1 MPNDNNFTPAN
12 FDPIL
17 KKYDGIPYLRF
28 WCQKVLPA
36 VYDQSLSYY
45 EALCK
50 LAAFLNKMV
59 EELEK
64 MQDNID
70 ALHKAYK
77 DLQDWVNAEI
87 ARFEAHMEQ
96 HFDDLTH
103 ELWNRFEEYKNNT
116 TTTLQQKFND
126 YATNT
131 TNNLNKKFND
141 FVTDA
146 NTRIDE
152 MFRTNSTLQ
161 QWFND
166 YATNTTNNLNQ
177 KFNEF
182 VTNANTRI
190 DQMFNT
196 YTTNTNNEFNT
207 WKTDFTN
214 QYNQWKDE
222 VNAQISNIN
231 SDISSLTTRVTAL
244 ENMVKKYPNFNYK
257 SFTMTGTKYYKK
269 VMVDMVSFPS
279 AGDNAIICY
288 GVCRVF
294 GQDSSVSVSGNWR
307 ERFTMSLDAKR
318 QIASLLGATTQNCI
332 KFELMPRT
340 SYVSAAGNANNG
352 APTNDKLISG
362 LLWIPGPGTGDSVLN
377 AQLFFKNNGSVGFVS
392 DNSMLF
398 SAIATQQVNPP
409 VWATNSG
416 EWSV

>member
-1 MPNDNNFTPAN
+1 MPNDNNFKPAN

-45 EALCK
+45 EVLCK

-96 HFDDLTH
+96 HFDDLTQ

-116 TTTLQQKFND
+116 NTTLQQWFNN

-141 FVTDA
+141 FVT
-146 NTRIDE
+146 
-152 MFRTNSTLQ
+152 
-161 QWFND
+161 
-166 YATNTTNNLNQ
+166 
-177 KFNEF
+177 
-182 VTNANTRI
+182 NANTRI

-196 YTTNTNNEFNT
+196 YTSSTNNEFNT

-222 VNAQISNIN
+222 VNGQISNIN
-231 SDISSLTTRVTAL
+231 SNISSLTNRVSAL

-294 GQDSSVSVSGNWR
+294 GQDNSVSVSGNWR

-340 SYVSAAGNANNG
+340 SYVSAAGDANNG

-392 DNSMLF
+392 DNSVLF

-409 VWATNSG
+409 SWATNSG
-416 EWSV
+416 EWTL

>member
-1 MPNDNNFTPAN
+1 MPNDNNFRPAN

-45 EALCK
+45 EVLCK

-77 DLQDWVNAEI
+77 ELQDWVNAEI

-96 HFDDLTH
+96 HFDDLTQ

-116 TTTLQQKFND
+116 NTTLQQWFND

-141 FVTDA
+141 FVT
-146 NTRIDE
+146 
-152 MFRTNSTLQ
+152 
-161 QWFND
+161 
-166 YATNTTNNLNQ
+166 
-177 KFNEF
+177 
-182 VTNANTRI
+182 NANTRI

-196 YTTNTNNEFNT
+196 YTSSTNNEFNT

-214 QYNQWKDE
+214 QYNQWKNE
-222 VNAQISNIN
+222 VDGQIRNIN
-231 SDISSLTTRVTAL
+231 SNISSLTTRVATL
-244 ENMVKKYPNFNYK
+244 ENMIKKYPEFNYK

-269 VMVDMVSFPS
+269 VILDMLSFPS
-279 AGDNAIICY
+279 AGDSAIICY

-318 QIASLLGATTQNCI
+318 QIASLLGASSQNCL

-340 SYVSAAGNANNG
+340 SYVSASGDANNG

-362 LLWIPGPGTGDSVLN
+362 LLWIPGPGTGDGVLN
-377 AQLFFKNNGSVGFVS
+377 SQLFFKNNGSVGFVS

-409 VWATNSG
+409 AWATNSG
-416 EWSV
+416 EWTL

>member
-1 MPNDNNFTPAN
+1 MPNDNNFKPAN

-45 EALCK
+45 EVLCK
-50 LAAFLNKMV
+50 LAAFLNKML

-96 HFDDLTH
+96 HFDDLTQ

-116 TTTLQQKFND
+116 NTTLQQWFNN

-141 FVTDA
+141 FV
-146 NTRIDE
+146 N
-152 MFRTNSTLQ
+152 
-161 QWFND
+161 
-166 YATNTTNNLNQ
+166 
-177 KFNEF
+177 
-182 VTNANTRI
+182 NANTRI

-196 YTTNTNNEFNT
+196 YTSSTNNEFNT

-222 VNAQISNIN
+222 VNGQISNIN
-231 SDISSLTTRVTAL
+231 SNISSLTNRVSAL

-269 VMVDMVSFPS
+269 VVVDMVSFPS

-340 SYVSAAGNANNG
+340 SYVSAAGDANNG

-392 DNSMLF
+392 DNSVLF

-409 VWATNSG
+409 AWATNSG
-416 EWSV
+416 EWRL

>member
-1 MPNDNNFTPAN
+1 MPNDNNFKPAN

-45 EALCK
+45 ELLCK

-59 EELEK
+59 DELEK
-64 MQDNID
+64 MQDDID

-87 ARFEAHMEQ
+87 ARFEAHMEK

-116 TTTLQQKFND
+116 NTTLQQWFHE
-126 YATNT
+126 YETTT

-141 FVTDA
+141 FVT
-146 NTRIDE
+146 
-152 MFRTNSTLQ
+152 
-161 QWFND
+161 
-166 YATNTTNNLNQ
+166 
-177 KFNEF
+177 
-182 VTNANTRI
+182 NANTRI
-190 DQMFNT
+190 EQMFNT
-196 YTTNTNNEFNT
+196 YTSSTNNDFNT

-214 QYNQWKDE
+214 QYNQWKDG
-222 VNAQISNIN
+222 VNAQLSIINHNIST
-231 SDISSLTTRVTAL
+231 LTNRVTAL

-294 GQDSSVSVSGNWR
+294 GQNNSVSVSGNWR
-307 ERFTMSLDAKR
+307 ERFKMSLDAKR

-340 SYVSAAGNANNG
+340 SYVSASGDANNG

-392 DNSMLF
+392 DNSVLF
-398 SAIATQQVNPP
+398 SAIATQQVYPP
-409 VWATNSG
+409 AWATNSG
-416 EWSV
+416 EWTL

>member
-1 MPNDNNFTPAN
+1 MPNDNNFKPAN

-45 EALCK
+45 EVLCK

-96 HFDDLTH
+96 HFDDLTQ

-116 TTTLQQKFND
+116 NTTLQQWFND

-141 FVTDA
+141 FV
-146 NTRIDE
+146 N
-152 MFRTNSTLQ
+152 
-161 QWFND
+161 
-166 YATNTTNNLNQ
+166 
-177 KFNEF
+177 
-182 VTNANTRI
+182 NANTRI
-190 DQMFNT
+190 EQMFNT
-196 YTTNTNNEFNT
+196 YTSSTNNEFNT

-222 VNAQISNIN
+222 VNGQISSIN
-231 SDISSLTTRVTAL
+231 SNISSLTNRVSAL

-294 GQDSSVSVSGNWR
+294 GQDNSVSVSGNWR

-340 SYVSAAGNANNG
+340 SYVSAAGDANNG

-362 LLWIPGPGTGDSVLN
+362 LLWIPGPGTGDAVLN

-392 DNSMLF
+392 DNSVLF

-409 VWATNSG
+409 AWATNSG
-416 EWSV
+416 EWRL

>member
-1 MPNDNNFTPAN
+1 MPNDNKFTPAD

-45 EALCK
+45 EVLCK
-50 LAAFLNKMV
+50 LAAFLNKML

-77 DLQDWVNAEI
+77 DLQNWVNAEI

-96 HFDDLTH
+96 HFDDLTK
-103 ELWNRFEEYKNNT
+103 ELWNKFEQYKNDTN
-116 TTTLQQKFND
+116 TTLQQWFNE

-131 TNNLNKKFND
+131 TNNLNKKFED
-141 FVTDA
+141 
-146 NTRIDE
+146 
-152 MFRTNSTLQ
+152 
-161 QWFND
+161 
-166 YATNTTNNLNQ
+166 
-177 KFNEF
+177 F

-196 YTTNTNNEFNT
+196 YTTNTNSEFNT
-207 WKTDFTN
+207 WKTEFTE
-214 QYNQWKDE
+214 QYNQWKANVDE
-222 VNAQISNIN
+222 QITNIN
-231 SDISSLTTRVTAL
+231 SNISSLTKRVDAL
-244 ENMVKKYPNFNYK
+244 ENMVKTYPKFDYR
-257 SFTMTGTKYYKK
+257 SFTLTGTYYYKK
-269 VMVDMVSFPS
+269 AILDMLSFPS
-279 AGDNAIICY
+279 SADATVICY
-288 GVCRVF
+288 GVMRVY
-294 GQDSSVSVSGNWR
+294 GQDNSVSVAGNWR
-307 ERFTMSLDAKR
+307 ERLTMSLDVKR
-318 QIASLLGATTQNCI
+318 QISSLLGANTQNCL

-340 SYVSAAGNANNG
+340 SYVSAGGDANNG

-362 LLWIPGPGTGDSVLN
+362 LLWIPGPGTGDAVLN
-377 AQLFFKNNGSVGFVS
+377 SQLFFKNNGSVGFVS

-409 VWATNSG
+409 GWEHASE
-416 EWSV
+416 EWTL

>member
-1 MPNDNNFTPAN
+1 MPNDNNFKPAN

-17 KKYDGIPYLRF
+17 QKYDGIPYLRF

-45 EALCK
+45 EVLCK

-96 HFDDLTH
+96 HFDDLTQ

-116 TTTLQQKFND
+116 NTTLQQWFNN

-141 FVTDA
+141 FVT
-146 NTRIDE
+146 
-152 MFRTNSTLQ
+152 
-161 QWFND
+161 
-166 YATNTTNNLNQ
+166 
-177 KFNEF
+177 
-182 VTNANTRI
+182 NANTRI

-196 YTTNTNNEFNT
+196 YTSSTNNEFNT

-214 QYNQWKDE
+214 QYNQWKNE
-222 VNAQISNIN
+222 VNEQISNIN
-231 SDISSLTTRVTAL
+231 SNISSLTNRVSAL

-294 GQDSSVSVSGNWR
+294 GQDNSVSVSGNWR

-340 SYVSAAGNANNG
+340 SYVSAAGDANNG

-392 DNSMLF
+392 DNSVLF

-409 VWATNSG
+409 TWATNSG
-416 EWSV
+416 EWTL

>member
-1 MPNDNNFTPAN
+1 MPNDNKFTPAD

-45 EALCK
+45 EVLCK
-50 LAAFLNKMV
+50 LAAFLNKML

-77 DLQDWVNAEI
+77 DLQNWVNAEI

-96 HFDDLTH
+96 HFDDLTK
-103 ELWNRFEEYKNNT
+103 ELWNKFEQYKN
-116 TTTLQQKFND
+116 D
-126 YATNT
+126 TNT
-131 TNNLNKKFND
+131 
-141 FVTDA
+141 
-146 NTRIDE
+146 
-152 MFRTNSTLQ
+152 TLQ
-161 QWFND
+161 QWFNN
-166 YATNTTNNLNQ
+166 YATNTTINLNK
-177 KFNEF
+177 KFEEF

-196 YTTNTNNEFNT
+196 YTTNTNNDFNT

-214 QYNQWKDE
+214 QYNAWKED
-222 VNAQISNIN
+222 VDGQITNIN
-231 SDISSLTTRVTAL
+231 SNISSLTTRVNAL
-244 ENMVKKYPNFNYK
+244 ENMVRTYPKFDYK
-257 SFTMTGTKYYKK
+257 SFTLPGTYYYKK
-269 VMVDMVSFPS
+269 AVLDMLSFPS
-279 AGDNAIICY
+279 SSDSTVICY
-288 GVCRVF
+288 GVIRVY

-307 ERFTMSLDAKR
+307 ERLHITFDDAAA
-318 QIASLLGATTQNCI
+318 ITSLLGATREDNCA

-340 SYVSAAGNANNG
+340 SYVSASADANNG
-352 APTNDKLISG
+352 APTNDKLITG
-362 LLWIPGPGTGDSVLN
+362 LLWVPTKFAGDDDSGF

-392 DNSMLF
+392 DNSALF
-398 SAIATQQVNPP
+398 SAIASKQVYPP
-409 VWATNSG
+409 NWFAESG

>member
-1 MPNDNNFTPAN
+1 MPNDNNFKPAN

-45 EALCK
+45 EVLCK

-96 HFDDLTH
+96 HFDDLTQ

-116 TTTLQQKFND
+116 NTTLQQWFHE
-126 YATNT
+126 YETNT

-141 FVTDA
+141 FV
-146 NTRIDE
+146 N
-152 MFRTNSTLQ
+152 
-161 QWFND
+161 
-166 YATNTTNNLNQ
+166 
-177 KFNEF
+177 
-182 VTNANTRI
+182 NANTRI
-190 DQMFNT
+190 EQMFNT
-196 YTTNTNNEFNT
+196 YTSSTNNEFNT

-222 VNAQISNIN
+222 VNGQISTIN
-231 SDISSLTTRVTAL
+231 SNISSLTNRVAAL

-294 GQDSSVSVSGNWR
+294 GQDNSVSVSGNWR

-340 SYVSAAGNANNG
+340 SYVSASGDANNG

-392 DNSMLF
+392 DNSVLF

-409 VWATNSG
+409 AWATNSG
-416 EWSV
+416 EWRL

>member
-45 EALCK
+45 EVLCK

-96 HFDDLTH
+96 HFDDLTR

-116 TTTLQQKFND
+116 NTTLQQWFND

-141 FVTDA
+141 FVT
-146 NTRIDE
+146 
-152 MFRTNSTLQ
+152 
-161 QWFND
+161 
-166 YATNTTNNLNQ
+166 
-177 KFNEF
+177 
-182 VTNANTRI
+182 NANTRI

-196 YTTNTNNEFNT
+196 YTSSTNNEFNT

-214 QYNQWKDE
+214 QYNQWKNE
-222 VNAQISNIN
+222 VDGQIRNIN
-231 SDISSLTTRVTAL
+231 SNISSLTNRVTAL

-294 GQDSSVSVSGNWR
+294 GQDNSVSVSGNWR

-340 SYVSAAGNANNG
+340 SYVSDSGDANNG

-362 LLWIPGPGTGDSVLN
+362 LLWIPGPGTGDGVLN
-377 AQLFFKNNGSVGFVS
+377 SQLFFKNNGSVGFVS

-409 VWATNSG
+409 AWATNSG
-416 EWSV
+416 EWTL

>member
-1 MPNDNNFTPAN
+1 MPNDNKFTPAD

-45 EALCK
+45 EVLCK
-50 LAAFLNKMV
+50 LAAFLNKML

-96 HFDDLTH
+96 HFDDLTK
-103 ELWNRFEEYKNNT
+103 ELWNKFEQYKNDTN
-116 TTTLQQKFND
+116 TTLQQWFNE

-131 TNNLNKKFND
+131 TNNLNKKFED
-141 FVTDA
+141 
-146 NTRIDE
+146 
-152 MFRTNSTLQ
+152 
-161 QWFND
+161 
-166 YATNTTNNLNQ
+166 
-177 KFNEF
+177 F

-196 YTTNTNNEFNT
+196 YTTNTNNDFNT

-214 QYNQWKDE
+214 QYNQWKAD
-222 VNAQISNIN
+222 VDGQISNIN
-231 SDISSLTTRVTAL
+231 SNISSLTTRVTAL
-244 ENMVKKYPNFNYK
+244 ENMIKKYPNFNYK
-257 SFTMTGTKYYKK
+257 SFTMKGTKYYKK
-269 VMVDMVSFPS
+269 IMVDMLSFPS

-294 GQDSSVSVSGNWR
+294 GQDNSVSVSGNWR

-318 QIASLLGATTQNCI
+318 QIASLLEGTTQNCI

-340 SYVSAAGNANNG
+340 SYVSDAGDANNG
-352 APTNDKLISG
+352 APTNDKLVSG
-362 LLWIPGPGTGDSVLN
+362 LLWIPGPGTDDAVLN

-409 VWATNSG
+409 AWSTNSG
-416 EWSV
+416 EWTL

>member
-45 EALCK
+45 EVLCK
-50 LAAFLNKMV
+50 LAAFLNKML

-96 HFDDLTH
+96 HFDDLTR

-116 TTTLQQKFND
+116 NTTLQQWFNN

-141 FVTDA
+141 FVT
-146 NTRIDE
+146 
-152 MFRTNSTLQ
+152 
-161 QWFND
+161 
-166 YATNTTNNLNQ
+166 
-177 KFNEF
+177 
-182 VTNANTRI
+182 NANTRI

-196 YTTNTNNEFNT
+196 YTSSTNNEFNT

-222 VNAQISNIN
+222 VNGQISNIN
-231 SDISSLTTRVTAL
+231 SNISSLTTRVTTL

-269 VMVDMVSFPS
+269 VMVDMLSFPS

-294 GQDSSVSVSGNWR
+294 GQDNSVSVSGNWR

-318 QIASLLGATTQNCI
+318 QISSLLGATTQNCL

-340 SYVSAAGNANNG
+340 SYVSASGDANNG

-362 LLWIPGPGTGDSVLN
+362 LLWVPGPGTGDSVLN

-409 VWATNSG
+409 AWATNSG
-416 EWSV
+416 EWTL

>member
-45 EALCK
+45 EVLCK
-50 LAAFLNKMV
+50 LAAFLNKML

-87 ARFEAHMEQ
+87 ARFETHMEQ
-96 HFDDLTH
+96 HFDDLTR

-116 TTTLQQKFND
+116 NTTLQQWFND

-141 FVTDA
+141 FV
-146 NTRIDE
+146 N
-152 MFRTNSTLQ
+152 
-161 QWFND
+161 
-166 YATNTTNNLNQ
+166 
-177 KFNEF
+177 
-182 VTNANTRI
+182 NANTRI

-196 YTTNTNNEFNT
+196 YTSSTNNEFNT

-214 QYNQWKDE
+214 QYNQWKNE
-222 VNAQISNIN
+222 VNGQISNIN
-231 SDISSLTTRVTAL
+231 SNISALTKRVTAL

-269 VMVDMVSFPS
+269 VMVDMLSFPS

-318 QIASLLGATTQNCI
+318 QIASLLGATTQNCL

-340 SYVSAAGNANNG
+340 SYVSASGDANNG

-362 LLWIPGPGTGDSVLN
+362 LLWVPGPGTGDSVLN

-409 VWATNSG
+409 AWATNSG
-416 EWSV
+416 EWTL

>member
-45 EALCK
+45 EVLCK

-96 HFDDLTH
+96 HFDDLTR

-116 TTTLQQKFND
+116 NITLQQWFND

-141 FVTDA
+141 FVT
-146 NTRIDE
+146 
-152 MFRTNSTLQ
+152 
-161 QWFND
+161 
-166 YATNTTNNLNQ
+166 
-177 KFNEF
+177 
-182 VTNANTRI
+182 NANTRI

-196 YTTNTNNEFNT
+196 YTSSTNNEFNT

-214 QYNQWKDE
+214 QYNQWKNE
-222 VNAQISNIN
+222 VDGQIRNIN
-231 SDISSLTTRVTAL
+231 SNISSLTTRVATL
-244 ENMVKKYPNFNYK
+244 ENMIKKYPEFNYK

-269 VMVDMVSFPS
+269 VILDMLSFPS
-279 AGDNAIICY
+279 AGDSAIICY

-318 QIASLLGATTQNCI
+318 QIASLLGASSQNCL

-340 SYVSAAGNANNG
+340 SYVSASGDANNG

-362 LLWIPGPGTGDSVLN
+362 LLWIPGPGTGDGVLN
-377 AQLFFKNNGSVGFVS
+377 SQLFFKNNGSVGFVS

-409 VWATNSG
+409 AWATNSG
-416 EWSV
+416 EWTL

>member
-1 MPNDNNFTPAN
+1 MPNDNNFKPAN

-45 EALCK
+45 EVLCK
-50 LAAFLNKMV
+50 LAAFLNKML

-96 HFDDLTH
+96 HFDDLTR

-116 TTTLQQKFND
+116 NTTLQQWFND

-141 FVTDA
+141 FV
-146 NTRIDE
+146 N
-152 MFRTNSTLQ
+152 
-161 QWFND
+161 
-166 YATNTTNNLNQ
+166 
-177 KFNEF
+177 
-182 VTNANTRI
+182 NANTRI

-196 YTTNTNNEFNT
+196 YTSSTNNEFNT

-222 VNAQISNIN
+222 VNGQISNIN
-231 SDISSLTTRVTAL
+231 SNISSLTTRVTAL

-257 SFTMTGTKYYKK
+257 SFTLTGTKYYKK
-269 VMVDMVSFPS
+269 VMVDMLSFPS

-294 GQDSSVSVSGNWR
+294 GQDNSVSVSGNWR

-340 SYVSAAGNANNG
+340 SYVSDAGDANNG
-352 APTNDKLISG
+352 APINDKLISG
-362 LLWIPGPGTGDSVLN
+362 LLWIPGPGTGDAVLN

-392 DNSMLF
+392 DNSVLF

-409 VWATNSG
+409 AWATNSG
-416 EWSV
+416 EWTL

>member
-1 MPNDNNFTPAN
+1 MPNDNNFKPAN

-45 EALCK
+45 EVLCK

-96 HFDDLTH
+96 HFDDLTQ

-116 TTTLQQKFND
+116 NTTLQQWFND

-141 FVTDA
+141 FVT
-146 NTRIDE
+146 
-152 MFRTNSTLQ
+152 
-161 QWFND
+161 
-166 YATNTTNNLNQ
+166 
-177 KFNEF
+177 
-182 VTNANTRI
+182 NANTRI
-190 DQMFNT
+190 EQMFNT
-196 YTTNTNNEFNT
+196 YTSSTNNEFNT

-222 VNAQISNIN
+222 VNGQISSIN
-231 SDISSLTTRVTAL
+231 SNISSLTTRVTAL

-294 GQDSSVSVSGNWR
+294 GQDNSVSVSGNWR

-340 SYVSAAGNANNG
+340 SYVSAAGDANNG

-392 DNSMLF
+392 DNSVLF

-409 VWATNSG
+409 AWATNSG
-416 EWSV
+416 EWTL

>member
-1 MPNDNNFTPAN
+1 MPNDNNFKPAN

-45 EALCK
+45 EVLCK

-96 HFDDLTH
+96 HFDDLTQ

-116 TTTLQQKFND
+116 NTTLQQWFNN

-141 FVTDA
+141 FV
-146 NTRIDE
+146 N
-152 MFRTNSTLQ
+152 
-161 QWFND
+161 
-166 YATNTTNNLNQ
+166 
-177 KFNEF
+177 
-182 VTNANTRI
+182 NANTRI

-196 YTTNTNNEFNT
+196 YTSSTNNEFNT

-222 VNAQISNIN
+222 VNRQISSIN
-231 SDISSLTTRVTAL
+231 SNISSLTNRVSAL

-294 GQDSSVSVSGNWR
+294 GQDNSVSVSGNWR

-340 SYVSAAGNANNG
+340 SYVSAAGDANNG

-392 DNSMLF
+392 DNSVLF

-409 VWATNSG
+409 AWATNSG
-416 EWSV
+416 EWRL

>member
-45 EALCK
+45 EVLCK
-50 LAAFLNKMV
+50 LAAFLNKML

-96 HFDDLTH
+96 HFDDLTQ

-116 TTTLQQKFND
+116 NTTLQQWFNN

-141 FVTDA
+141 FV
-146 NTRIDE
+146 N
-152 MFRTNSTLQ
+152 
-161 QWFND
+161 
-166 YATNTTNNLNQ
+166 
-177 KFNEF
+177 
-182 VTNANTRI
+182 NANTRI

-196 YTTNTNNEFNT
+196 YTSSTNNEFNT

-222 VNAQISNIN
+222 VNGQISNIN
-231 SDISSLTTRVTAL
+231 SNISSLTNRVSVL

-340 SYVSAAGNANNG
+340 SYVSAAGDANNG

-392 DNSMLF
+392 DNSVLF

-409 VWATNSG
+409 AWATNSG
-416 EWSV
+416 EWTL

>member
-45 EALCK
+45 EVLCK

-77 DLQDWVNAEI
+77 DLQDWVNTEI

-96 HFDDLTH
+96 HFDDLTR

-116 TTTLQQKFND
+116 NTTLQQWFNN

-141 FVTDA
+141 FV
-146 NTRIDE
+146 N
-152 MFRTNSTLQ
+152 
-161 QWFND
+161 
-166 YATNTTNNLNQ
+166 
-177 KFNEF
+177 
-182 VTNANTRI
+182 NANTRI

-196 YTTNTNNEFNT
+196 YTSSTNNEFNT
-207 WKTDFTN
+207 WKTDFTD

-222 VNAQISNIN
+222 VNGQISSIN
-231 SDISSLTTRVTAL
+231 SNISSLTNRVTAL

-279 AGDNAIICY
+279 AGDSAIICY

-294 GQDSSVSVSGNWR
+294 GQDNSVSVSGNWR

-340 SYVSAAGNANNG
+340 SYVSASGDANNG

-362 LLWIPGPGTGDSVLN
+362 LLWIPGPGTGDAVLN

-392 DNSMLF
+392 DNSVLF

-409 VWATNSG
+409 AWATNSG
-416 EWSV
+416 EWTL

>member
-1 MPNDNNFTPAN
+1 MPNDNNFKPAN

-45 EALCK
+45 EVLCK

-96 HFDDLTH
+96 HFDDLTQ

-116 TTTLQQKFND
+116 NTTLQQWFNN
-126 YATNT
+126 YATTT

-141 FVTDA
+141 
-146 NTRIDE
+146 
-152 MFRTNSTLQ
+152 
-161 QWFND
+161 
-166 YATNTTNNLNQ
+166 
-177 KFNEF
+177 F

-196 YTTNTNNEFNT
+196 YTNNTNNDFNT

-214 QYNQWKDE
+214 QYNLWKDD
-222 VNAQISNIN
+222 VIRQIANIN

-269 VMVDMVSFPS
+269 VILDMLSFPS

-294 GQDSSVSVSGNWR
+294 GQDNSVSVSGNWR
-307 ERFTMSLDAKR
+307 ERFTMSSDAKR
-318 QIASLLGATTQNCI
+318 KIASLIGATNQNCI

-340 SYVSAAGNANNG
+340 SYVSASGDANNG

-362 LLWIPGPGTGDSVLN
+362 LLWIPGPGTSASVLN

-398 SAIATQQVNPP
+398 SAIATEQANPP
-409 VWATNSG
+409 RWGTNSG
-416 EWSV
+416 EWTL

>member
-45 EALCK
+45 EVLCK

-96 HFDDLTH
+96 HFDDLTQ

-116 TTTLQQKFND
+116 NTTLQQWFND

-141 FVTDA
+141 FV
-146 NTRIDE
+146 N
-152 MFRTNSTLQ
+152 
-161 QWFND
+161 
-166 YATNTTNNLNQ
+166 
-177 KFNEF
+177 
-182 VTNANTRI
+182 NANTRI

-196 YTTNTNNEFNT
+196 YTSSTNNEFNT

-222 VNAQISNIN
+222 VNGQISSIN
-231 SDISSLTTRVTAL
+231 SNISSLTKRVAAL
-244 ENMVKKYPNFNYK
+244 ENMIKKYPEFNYK

-269 VMVDMVSFPS
+269 VILDMLSFPS
-279 AGDNAIICY
+279 AGDSAIICY

-294 GQDSSVSVSGNWR
+294 GQDNSVSVSGNWR

-318 QIASLLGATTQNCI
+318 QISSLLGATTQNCL

-340 SYVSAAGNANNG
+340 SYVSAAGDANNG

-362 LLWIPGPGTGDSVLN
+362 LLWIPGPGTGDAVLN

-409 VWATNSG
+409 AWATNSG
-416 EWSV
+416 EWTL

>member
-45 EALCK
+45 EVLCK
-50 LAAFLNKMV
+50 LAAFLNKML

-96 HFDDLTH
+96 HFDDLTR

-116 TTTLQQKFND
+116 NTTLQQWFND

-141 FVTDA
+141 FVT
-146 NTRIDE
+146 
-152 MFRTNSTLQ
+152 
-161 QWFND
+161 
-166 YATNTTNNLNQ
+166 
-177 KFNEF
+177 
-182 VTNANTRI
+182 NANTRI

-196 YTTNTNNEFNT
+196 YTSSTNNEFNT

-222 VNAQISNIN
+222 VNGQISNIN
-231 SDISSLTTRVTAL
+231 SNISSLNTRVTAL

-269 VMVDMVSFPS
+269 VMVDMLSFPS

-318 QIASLLGATTQNCI
+318 QIASLLGATTQNCL

-340 SYVSAAGNANNG
+340 SYVSASGDANNG

-362 LLWIPGPGTGDSVLN
+362 LLWVPGPGTGDSVLN

-409 VWATNSG
+409 AWATNSG
-416 EWSV
+416 EWTL

>member
-1 MPNDNNFTPAN
+1 MPNDNNFKPAN

-45 EALCK
+45 EVLCK

-96 HFDDLTH
+96 HFDDLTR

-116 TTTLQQKFND
+116 NTTLQQWFND
-126 YATNT
+126 YATTT

-141 FVTDA
+141 
-146 NTRIDE
+146 
-152 MFRTNSTLQ
+152 
-161 QWFND
+161 
-166 YATNTTNNLNQ
+166 
-177 KFNEF
+177 F

-196 YTTNTNNEFNT
+196 YTTNTNNDFNT

-214 QYNQWKDE
+214 QYNQWKAD
-222 VNAQISNIN
+222 VNGQISNIN
-231 SDISSLTTRVTAL
+231 SNISSLTNRVTAL

-269 VMVDMVSFPS
+269 VILDMLSFPS

-318 QIASLLGATTQNCI
+318 QIASLIGATTQNCI

-340 SYVSAAGNANNG
+340 SYVSASGDANNG

-362 LLWIPGPGTGDSVLN
+362 LLWIPGPGTGDAVLN
-377 AQLFFKNNGSVGFVS
+377 SQLFFKNNGSVGFVS
-392 DNSMLF
+392 DNSVLF

-409 VWATNSG
+409 AWATNSG
-416 EWSV
+416 EWTL

>member
-45 EALCK
+45 EVLCK

-96 HFDDLTH
+96 HFDDLTQ

-116 TTTLQQKFND
+116 NTTLQQWFNN

-131 TNNLNKKFND
+131 TNTLNKKFND
-141 FVTDA
+141 FV
-146 NTRIDE
+146 N
-152 MFRTNSTLQ
+152 
-161 QWFND
+161 
-166 YATNTTNNLNQ
+166 
-177 KFNEF
+177 
-182 VTNANTRI
+182 NANTRI

-196 YTTNTNNEFNT
+196 YTSSTNNEFNT

-222 VNAQISNIN
+222 VNGQISTIN
-231 SDISSLTTRVTAL
+231 SNISSLTNRVTAL

-294 GQDSSVSVSGNWR
+294 GQDNSVSVSGNWR

-340 SYVSAAGNANNG
+340 SYVSASGDANNG

-392 DNSMLF
+392 DNSVLF

-409 VWATNSG
+409 AWATNSG
-416 EWSV
+416 EWTL

>member
-1 MPNDNNFTPAN
+1 MPNDNNFKPAN

-17 KKYDGIPYLRF
+17 QKYDGIPYLRF

-45 EALCK
+45 EVLCK

-96 HFDDLTH
+96 HFDDLTQ

-116 TTTLQQKFND
+116 NTTLQQWFND

-141 FVTDA
+141 FVT
-146 NTRIDE
+146 
-152 MFRTNSTLQ
+152 
-161 QWFND
+161 
-166 YATNTTNNLNQ
+166 
-177 KFNEF
+177 
-182 VTNANTRI
+182 NANTRI

-196 YTTNTNNEFNT
+196 YTSSTNNEFNT

-214 QYNQWKDE
+214 QYNQWKNE
-222 VNAQISNIN
+222 VDGQIRNIN
-231 SDISSLTTRVTAL
+231 SNISSLTTRVATL
-244 ENMVKKYPNFNYK
+244 ENMIKKYPEFNYK

-269 VMVDMVSFPS
+269 VILDMLSFPS
-279 AGDNAIICY
+279 AGDSAIICY

-294 GQDSSVSVSGNWR
+294 GQGSSVSVSGNWR

-318 QIASLLGATTQNCI
+318 QIASLLGASSQNCL

-340 SYVSAAGNANNG
+340 SYVSASGDANNG

-362 LLWIPGPGTGDSVLN
+362 LLWIPGPGTGDGVLN
-377 AQLFFKNNGSVGFVS
+377 SQLFFKNNGSVGFVS

-409 VWATNSG
+409 AWATNSG
-416 EWSV
+416 EWTL

>member
-1 MPNDNNFTPAN
+1 MPNDNNFKPAN

-36 VYDQSLSYY
+36 VYDRSLSYY
-45 EALCK
+45 EVLCK

-96 HFDDLTH
+96 HFDDLTQ

-116 TTTLQQKFND
+116 NTTLQQWFNN

-141 FVTDA
+141 FVT
-146 NTRIDE
+146 
-152 MFRTNSTLQ
+152 
-161 QWFND
+161 
-166 YATNTTNNLNQ
+166 
-177 KFNEF
+177 
-182 VTNANTRI
+182 NANTRI
-190 DQMFNT
+190 EQMFNT
-196 YTTNTNNEFNT
+196 YTSSTNNEFNT
-207 WKTDFTN
+207 WKNDFTN

-222 VNAQISNIN
+222 VNGQISNIN
-231 SDISSLTTRVTAL
+231 SNISSLTTRVTAL

-294 GQDSSVSVSGNWR
+294 GQDNSVSVSGNWR

-340 SYVSAAGNANNG
+340 SYVSAGGDANNG

-392 DNSMLF
+392 DNSVLF

-409 VWATNSG
+409 AWATNSG
-416 EWSV
+416 EWTL

>member
-1 MPNDNNFTPAN
+1 MPNDNKFTPAD

-45 EALCK
+45 EVLCK
-50 LAAFLNKMV
+50 LAAFLNKML

-96 HFDDLTH
+96 HFDDLTK
-103 ELWNRFEEYKNNT
+103 ELWNKFEQYKNDTN
-116 TTTLQQKFND
+116 TTLQQWFNE

-131 TNNLNKKFND
+131 TNNLNK
-141 FVTDA
+141 
-146 NTRIDE
+146 
-152 MFRTNSTLQ
+152 
-161 QWFND
+161 
-166 YATNTTNNLNQ
+166 

-196 YTTNTNNEFNT
+196 YTTNTNNDFNT

-214 QYNQWKDE
+214 QYNQWKNEVDE
-222 VNAQISNIN
+222 QITNIN
-231 SDISSLTTRVTAL
+231 SNISDLTERVTAL
-244 ENMVKKYPNFNYK
+244 ENMVKTYPNFNYK

-269 VMVDMVSFPS
+269 AILDMLSFPS
-279 AGDNAIICY
+279 AGDNTIICY

-294 GQDSSVSVSGNWR
+294 GQDTSVSVSGNWR
-307 ERFTMSLDAKR
+307 EKFNLTPEAARDISAM
-318 QIASLLGATTQNCI
+318 LGATSNDNCI

-340 SYVSAAGNANNG
+340 SYVSASGDANNG
-352 APTNDKLISG
+352 APTNDKLITG
-362 LLWIPGPGTGDSVLN
+362 LLWVFAVSGGAVGDVP

-398 SAIATQQVNPP
+398 SAIATNQVFPP
-409 VWATNSG
+409 SWFTPSG
-416 EWSV
+416 EWSL

>member
-1 MPNDNNFTPAN
+1 MPNDNNFKPAN

-17 KKYDGIPYLRF
+17 QKYDGIPYLRF

-45 EALCK
+45 EVLCK
-50 LAAFLNKMV
+50 LAAFLNKML

-96 HFDDLTH
+96 HFDDLTQ

-116 TTTLQQKFND
+116 NTTLQQWFND

-141 FVTDA
+141 FVT
-146 NTRIDE
+146 
-152 MFRTNSTLQ
+152 
-161 QWFND
+161 
-166 YATNTTNNLNQ
+166 
-177 KFNEF
+177 
-182 VTNANTRI
+182 NANTRI
-190 DQMFNT
+190 EQMFNT
-196 YTTNTNNEFNT
+196 YTSSTNNEFNT

-222 VNAQISNIN
+222 VNGQIRNIN
-231 SDISSLTTRVTAL
+231 SNISSLTTRVATL
-244 ENMVKKYPNFNYK
+244 ENMIKKYPEFNYK

-269 VMVDMVSFPS
+269 VILDMLSFPS
-279 AGDNAIICY
+279 AGDSAIICY

-318 QIASLLGATTQNCI
+318 QIASLLGASSQNCL

-340 SYVSAAGNANNG
+340 SYVSASGDTNNG

-362 LLWIPGPGTGDSVLN
+362 LLWIPGPGTSDSVLN
-377 AQLFFKNNGSVGFVS
+377 SQLFFKNNGSVGFVS

-409 VWATNSG
+409 AWATNSG
-416 EWSV
+416 EWTL

>member
-1 MPNDNNFTPAN
+1 MPNDNNFKPAN

-45 EALCK
+45 EVLCK
-50 LAAFLNKMV
+50 LAAFLNKML

-96 HFDDLTH
+96 HFDDLTQ

-116 TTTLQQKFND
+116 NTTLQQWFNN

-141 FVTDA
+141 FV
-146 NTRIDE
+146 N
-152 MFRTNSTLQ
+152 
-161 QWFND
+161 
-166 YATNTTNNLNQ
+166 
-177 KFNEF
+177 
-182 VTNANTRI
+182 NANTRI

-196 YTTNTNNEFNT
+196 YTSSTNNEFNT
-207 WKTDFTN
+207 WKNDFTN

-222 VNAQISNIN
+222 VNGQISSIN
-231 SDISSLTTRVTAL
+231 SNISSLTNRVTAL

-294 GQDSSVSVSGNWR
+294 GQDNSVSVSGNWR

-340 SYVSAAGNANNG
+340 SYVSAAGDANNG

-392 DNSMLF
+392 DNSVLF

-409 VWATNSG
+409 AWATNSG
-416 EWSV
+416 EWTL

>member
-45 EALCK
+45 EVLCK

-96 HFDDLTH
+96 HFDDLTQ

-116 TTTLQQKFND
+116 NTTLQQWFNN

-131 TNNLNKKFND
+131 TNNLN
-141 FVTDA
+141 
-146 NTRIDE
+146 R
-152 MFRTNSTLQ
+152 
-161 QWFND
+161 
-166 YATNTTNNLNQ
+166 

-182 VTNANTRI
+182 VNNANTRI

-196 YTTNTNNEFNT
+196 YTSSTNNEFNT

-222 VNAQISNIN
+222 VNGQISSIN
-231 SDISSLTTRVTAL
+231 SNISSLTNRVTAL

-269 VMVDMVSFPS
+269 VMVDMLSFPS
-279 AGDNAIICY
+279 AGDSAIICY

-294 GQDSSVSVSGNWR
+294 GQDNSVSVSGNWR

-318 QIASLLGATTQNCI
+318 QIASLLGATTQNCL

-340 SYVSAAGNANNG
+340 SYVSASGDANNG

-362 LLWIPGPGTGDSVLN
+362 LLWVPGPGTGDAVLN

-409 VWATNSG
+409 AWATNSG
-416 EWSV
+416 EWTL

>member
-1 MPNDNNFTPAN
+1 MPNDNNFKPAN

-45 EALCK
+45 EVLCK

-96 HFDDLTH
+96 HFDDLTQ

-116 TTTLQQKFND
+116 NTTLQQWFNN

-141 FVTDA
+141 FV
-146 NTRIDE
+146 N
-152 MFRTNSTLQ
+152 
-161 QWFND
+161 
-166 YATNTTNNLNQ
+166 
-177 KFNEF
+177 
-182 VTNANTRI
+182 NANTRI

-196 YTTNTNNEFNT
+196 YTSSTNNEFNT

-222 VNAQISNIN
+222 VNGQISNIN
-231 SDISSLTTRVTAL
+231 SNISSLTNRVSAL

-269 VMVDMVSFPS
+269 VMVDMLSFPS

-294 GQDSSVSVSGNWR
+294 GQDNSVSVSGNWR

-340 SYVSAAGNANNG
+340 SYVSAAGDANNG

-392 DNSMLF
+392 DNSVLF

-409 VWATNSG
+409 TWATNSG
-416 EWSV
+416 EWTL

>member
-1 MPNDNNFTPAN
+1 MPNDNNFKPAN

-45 EALCK
+45 EVLCK

-96 HFDDLTH
+96 HFDDLTQ

-116 TTTLQQKFND
+116 NTTLQQWFHE
-126 YATNT
+126 YETNT

-141 FVTDA
+141 FV
-146 NTRIDE
+146 N
-152 MFRTNSTLQ
+152 
-161 QWFND
+161 
-166 YATNTTNNLNQ
+166 
-177 KFNEF
+177 
-182 VTNANTRI
+182 NANTRI

-196 YTTNTNNEFNT
+196 YTSSTNNEFNT

-222 VNAQISNIN
+222 VNGQISSIN
-231 SDISSLTTRVTAL
+231 SNISSLTTRVTAL

-294 GQDSSVSVSGNWR
+294 GQDNSVSVSGNWR

-340 SYVSAAGNANNG
+340 SYVSASGDANNG

-392 DNSMLF
+392 DNSVLF

-409 VWATNSG
+409 AWATNSG
-416 EWSV
+416 EWRL

>member
-45 EALCK
+45 EVLCK
-50 LAAFLNKMV
+50 LAAFLNKML

-77 DLQDWVNAEI
+77 DLQDWVNTEI

-96 HFDDLTH
+96 HFDDLTQ

-116 TTTLQQKFND
+116 NTTLQQWFNN

-131 TNNLNKKFND
+131 TNNLNKKFED
-141 FVTDA
+141 
-146 NTRIDE
+146 
-152 MFRTNSTLQ
+152 
-161 QWFND
+161 
-166 YATNTTNNLNQ
+166 
-177 KFNEF
+177 F

-190 DQMFNT
+190 EQMFNT
-196 YTTNTNNEFNT
+196 YTSSTNNEFNT

-222 VNAQISNIN
+222 VNGQINNIN
-231 SDISSLTTRVTAL
+231 SNISSLTNRVTAL

-269 VMVDMVSFPS
+269 VMVDMLSFPS

-318 QIASLLGATTQNCI
+318 QIASLLGATTQNCL

-340 SYVSAAGNANNG
+340 SYVSASGDANNG

-362 LLWIPGPGTGDSVLN
+362 LLWVPGPGTGDSVLN

-409 VWATNSG
+409 AWATNSG
-416 EWSV
+416 EWTL

>member
-45 EALCK
+45 EVLCK

-96 HFDDLTH
+96 HFDDLTR

-116 TTTLQQKFND
+116 NTTLQQWFND

-141 FVTDA
+141 FV
-146 NTRIDE
+146 N
-152 MFRTNSTLQ
+152 
-161 QWFND
+161 
-166 YATNTTNNLNQ
+166 
-177 KFNEF
+177 
-182 VTNANTRI
+182 NANTRI

-196 YTTNTNNEFNT
+196 YTSSTNNEFNT

-222 VNAQISNIN
+222 VNGQISNIN
-231 SDISSLTTRVTAL
+231 SNISSLTNRVTAL

-257 SFTMTGTKYYKK
+257 SFTMSGTKYYKK
-269 VMVDMVSFPS
+269 VIVDMLSFPS

-294 GQDSSVSVSGNWR
+294 GQDNSVSVSGNWR
-307 ERFTMSLDAKR
+307 ERLIISLDVR
-318 QIASLLGATTQNCI
+318 QQISSLLGATTQNCL

-340 SYVSAAGNANNG
+340 SYVSAHGDANNG
-352 APTNDKLISG
+352 APINDKLLTG
-362 LLWIPGPGTGDSVLN
+362 LLWVPGPGANASLVS

-409 VWATNSG
+409 SWITSSG
-416 EWSV
+416 EWTV